1 MAHGAETPDT
11 LQNADYDHAG
21 TDARWIAL
29 IGPNEASRR
38 VMARALASSS
48 PVSVREF
55 DAYPPRIS
63 DVPRLLEQNCSLIMI
78 DVDSDESY
86 ALAIVQKVVATS
98 SAIVMVYST
107 RSQPELIMRCMSA
120 GARDFLPI
128 PSDPESANEPQPVVE
143 PAPEP
148 EIAPAVAALPAPVP
162 AAVSTPAPPASQP
175 DMIEAKAATPPPP
188 LPEWEVPVVPVFRP
202 VGAAP
207 PPSEKRRRLKWLLVI
222 VAIVAAGGL
231 AMTYLGPQRQIATH
245 GIALPWSRSDHPAV
259 PSSPAAVGFGSGSTG
274 LPSAASLAAQGVA
287 ARPSAGSQRSAGA
300 SSAVS
305 VDSGAMNAQL
315 AAPARIS
322 GDIKR
327 PAPKDEPTAGF
338 SPTGIENG
346 SGSSLPGAA
355 FGGRSNVRVVPSS
368 PAVSAGVAAG
378 LLIHKTEPVYPKF
391 AREAHVS
398 GTVVLGATI
407 TTTGAIENVQ
417 VISGPAAL
425 TSAALNAVRTWRY
438 RPYQLN
444 GQPVEVQTTISVVF
458 KLEQ

>member
-1 MAHGAETPDT
+1 MTHGAETPDT
-11 LQNADYDHAG
+11 LQDAESDHAG
-21 TDARWIAL
+21 SGARWIAL
-29 IGPNEASRR
+29 IGPNDASRH
-38 VMARALASSS
+38 VMARALAGSG
-48 PVSVREF
+48 PVTVREF
-55 DAYPPRIS
+55 VAYPPKLS

-86 ALAIVQKVVATS
+86 ALAIVQKIVETS

-107 RSQPELIMRCMSA
+107 RSQPELIMRCMQA

-128 PSDPESANEPQPVVE
+128 PTDLK

-148 EIAPAVAALPAPVP
+148 QPAVEPEPEPEPEP
-162 AAVSTPAPPASQP
+162 AAVAVPTPVPLPVSEPEAIKEEAVKAPL
-175 DMIEAKAATPPPP
+175 PPP

-202 VGAAP
+202 FGAAP
-207 PPSEKRRRLKWLLVI
+207 PPEEKRRRLKWLLVA
-222 VAIVAAGGL
+222 VAVVAAAVL
-231 AMTYLGPQRQIATH
+231 VMVVLQPLRQIAAH
-245 GIALPWSRSDHPAV
+245 GIASPWAHSDR
-259 PSSPAAVGFGSGSTG
+259 PAASSSLAAEGSGSGSSG
-274 LPSAASLAAQGVA
+274 LPSATSLATQGVA
-287 ARPSAGSQRSAGA
+287 PRSSAGSQRSTGP

-322 GDIKR
+322 GDMKK
-327 PAPKDEPTAGF
+327 PVPKDEPPAGF

-355 FGGRSNVRVVPSS
+355 FGGKGNVRVVPSAS
-368 PAVSAGVAAG
+368 SVSAGVAAG
-378 LLIHKTEPVYPKF
+378 LLIHKTEPVYPRF

-407 TTTGAIENVQ
+407 TRTGALENVH
-417 VISGPAAL
+417 VISGPTAL
-425 TSAALNAVRTWRY
+425 TSAALDAARTWRY

-444 GQPVEVQTTISVVF
+444 GQPIEVQTTISVVF
-458 KLEQ
+458 KLDQ